1 LEIGSTIREAW
12 ESINRAVAEE
22 EVLGD
27 VIQSIYNELAAEQL
41 PTPEMEIREK
51 DTEMEEQG
59 QRAMK
64 AATNRLGPVAEHMP
78 RGVLTI
84 PKSWTYFKREH
95 APQGTSSHTRF
106 WLLLLP
112 SP

>member
-1 LEIGSTIREAW
+1 
-12 ESINRAVAEE
+12 VAEE

-51 DTEMEEQG
+51 DTEMEEQR

-64 AATNRLGPVAEHMP
+64 AATNRLRPARCGA
-78 RGVLTI
+78 
-84 PKSWTYFKREH
+84 H
-95 APQGTSSHTRF
+95 AQKGTDNTKELD
-106 WLLLLP
+106 LLQA
-112 SP
+112 